1 MKKDLEKDQ
10 AFKNQRLAKTRDRR
24 QRLAASRDRV
34 ESLAL
39 GGRNDLLPELTIQ
52 TIEISGLKS
61 SLRHVRRISAAHVER
76 VASSIADLGFTQPI
90 LVRHSEIVDGHTRVE
105 AAKRLGLD
113 HVPAIEVAH
122 LSDPEVRKLRLAL
135 NRTAELGEWD
145 LDQLRIEVA
154 DLNDLEV
161 DLTSTGFS
169 PQELDIILLDDDD
182 GDPDKESLP
191 EPSVHPVT
199 ESGDLW
205 LLGEHRVLCG
215 NALEKTSY
223 ARLLGDDAVH
233 AVLTDPPYNVP
244 VAGHVSG
251 LGKKTHAEFAM
262 ASGEMSEAEWQ
273 TFLDSVLGLL
283 SEPLID
289 GGVMF
294 AFMDWRSIHRLYAAG
309 LAAGLN
315 LANLVVWYKEA
326 GSMGSLYRSAHELV
340 AVFCKGRTPRIN
352 NVELGRYGRDRSN
365 VWVAPGA
372 NRPGSSANAMLAFHA
387 TPKPVELCVDAILDV
402 TERGDTVLDAFLGS
416 GTTLVAA
423 DKAGRRCCGIEIEPR
438 FVDVILR
445 RWQQLT
451 GREAVLA
458 ETGETFS
465 KVEVRR
471 AEVMDR
477 SQQEVDHV

>member
-1 MKKDLEKDQ
+1 MGPRP
-10 AFKNQRLAKTRDRR
+10 F
-24 QRLAASRDRV
+24 
-34 ESLAL
+34 
-39 GGRNDLLPELTIQ
+39 
-52 TIEISGLKS
+52 
-61 SLRHVRRISAAHVER
+61 
-76 VASSIADLGFTQPI
+76 
-90 LVRHSEIVDGHTRVE
+90 
-105 AAKRLGLD
+105 
-113 HVPAIEVAH
+113 
-122 LSDPEVRKLRLAL
+122 
-135 NRTAELGEWD
+135 
-145 LDQLRIEVA
+145 RIEVA

-191 EPSVHPVT
+191 EPPVHPVT

-309 LAAGLN
+309 LDAGLN